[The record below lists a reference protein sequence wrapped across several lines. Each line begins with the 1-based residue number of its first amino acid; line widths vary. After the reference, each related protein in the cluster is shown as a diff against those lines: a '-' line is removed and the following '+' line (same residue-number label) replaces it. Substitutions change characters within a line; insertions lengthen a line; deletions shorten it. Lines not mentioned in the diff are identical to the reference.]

1 MSEYAA
7 QPGFLPARMLNE
19 YVYCPRLFY
28 LEWVDQRRESNDDMT
43 EGRIAHRSV
52 DSRGGR
58 MPDENE
64 GSAPRTTY
72 SVALS
77 DEQWGLSAVIDRVDH
92 REGVSVPVDH
102 KKGHPQADGRP
113 WPADRV
119 QVLAYAA
126 LLEAAGYTVDHGE
139 IFYAEEHATVP
150 VVWDD
155 DASTELRGL
164 VSAARELAGA
174 PVPPPPLIDSPRC
187 PRCSLAGLCLPDETN
202 ALTERQAAN
211 KKRVLPRNPDERPLY
226 VTELGAYVSS
236 RSGRIVVTKDGEE
249 LAGLRLLDISQLCV
263 FGGVQIST
271 QAITRILS
279 TGAPVLW
286 MSYGG
291 WLNGWAQGSPSKHAQ
306 LLRRQVLSLDGE
318 AIARQIIAGKIRNQ
332 RTMLRRNAK
341 PMIEPSVLSSLR
353 ELAASAADADSSAS
367 LLGYEGTA
375 ARLYFE
381 NFTRM
386 FGSQT
391 EFGQEFDANGRTRRP
406 PKDPINALLG
416 LGYSL
421 LIKDLVA
428 VCLGVGLDPYIG
440 VLHASRYGRP
450 ALALDLAEEFRPLVA
465 DSVVLHVVN
474 NGEIGTE
481 DFTRRGIGCQL
492 TKQGRR
498 KLIGAYERRLET
510 EVTHPVFGYKISYRR
525 CLEVQARL
533 LAAVLVGE
541 IPEYKPF
548 VTR

>member
-28 LEWVDQRRESNDDMT
+28 LEWVDQRRESNDDMV
-43 EGRIAHRSV
+43 EGRIAHRPV

-58 MPDENE
+58 MPEENE
-64 GSAPRTTY
+64 GRAPRTTY

-77 DEQWGLSAVIDRVDH
+77 DEEWGLSAVIDRVDH
-92 REGVSVPVDH
+92 REGSCVPVDH
-102 KKGHPQADGRP
+102 KKGRPQADGRP

-126 LLEAAGYTVDHGE
+126 LLEAAGYMVDHGE
-139 IFYAEEHATVP
+139 LFYAEEHVTVP
-150 VVWDD
+150 VAWDD
-155 DASTELRGL
+155 DASTELREL
-164 VSAARELAGA
+164 VAAARELAGA
-174 PVPPPPLIDSPRC
+174 PVSPPPLIDSPRC
-187 PRCSLAGLCLPDETN
+187 PRCSLVGLCLPDEMN
-202 ALTERQAAN
+202 ALTERHAATR
-211 KKRVLPRNPDERPLY
+211 KRVLPRNPDERPLY
-226 VTELGAYVSS
+226 VTEQGAYVSS

-306 LLRRQVLSLDGE
+306 LLRRQVLSLEGA

-341 PMIEPSVLSSLR
+341 STIEPSVLSSLR
-353 ELAASAADADSSAS
+353 ELAESAAESDSPAS

-375 ARLYFE
+375 ARFYFE

-386 FGSQT
+386 FGSQA

-421 LIKDLVA
+421 LVKDLVA

-440 VLHASRYGRP
+440 VFHASRYGRP